1 MLTVE
6 QIHTV
11 VICEA
16 TLVRIRLIHCLEQ
29 LGVAHTLAGPEQPVT
44 TVGRDLVYCLCSTS
58 ASEMRLVPRQSVV
71 ICDGTMVT
79 DRTFMRVVRSGAE
92 VLGLDELTYSKLL
105 QTLVRVTQT
114 VSKGT
119 LAEHL
124 VQIGSGRSIAPEL
137 IEKFLE
143 APDRMFHLTDI
154 CQAVFLSRKAAR
166 CLVHACGFDRA
177 EHLCTTLRAG
187 AWCWFARQGICRSE
201 YERFLG
207 IKDHRTF
214 RRSCQRAGVPVPWQH
229 TIPLGVN
236 GSSVPSAETHTYAHR
251 PA

>member
-6 QIHTV
+6 QIHAV

-29 LGVAHTLAGPEQPVT
+29 LGITHTLAGPEQPVT

-71 ICDGTMVT
+71 ICDGRMVT

-92 VLGLDELTYSKLL
+92 VLGLDELTCSKLL

-124 VQIGSGRSIAPEL
+124 VQIGSGHSIPPEL
-137 IEKFLE
+137 VERFLDG
-143 APDRMFHLTDI
+143 PDRMFHLTDI
-154 CQAVFLSRKAAR
+154 CRALFLSRKAAR
-166 CLVHACGFDRA
+166 CLVHSCGFARG
-177 EHLCTTLRAG
+177 EHLCTALRAV
-187 AWCWFARQGICRSE
+187 AWCWFARQGICRFE

-214 RRSCQRAGVPVPWQH
+214 RRSCQRAGVPVPWQR
-229 TIPLGVN
+229 TPRLG
-236 GSSVPSAETHTYAHR
+236 
-251 PA
+251 